1 MTEVL
6 LSEQQEALLA
16 GYVLGDL
23 SPAES
28 LVLQQMLADNPSLQ
42 KELNAL
48 QLSLDR
54 VYGVTAEP
62 PAHLKGHLLSKVA
75 SPAVSSSVEM
85 LAAGDSDG
93 WLRSRQMVR
102 WMVGGLGAIAAGWI
116 GLLSVQ
122 NYTLRQAVRS
132 LQRDLTAARST
143 EQAPST
149 GSALNVVL
157 KPAAPD
163 EPADTPTRELINA
176 QIDLVID
183 PDALSGVL
191 TAEGLP
197 PLESD
202 QVYVLWTVVQPD
214 VPVTTDEKGAI
225 LTTVFTVDAAGRRR
239 QPIVLPSVFEEVSRV
254 KALAVT
260 IESAAAPQEHQS
272 SPILIQPLSHL

>member
-102 WMVGGLGAIAAGWI
+102 WMVGGLGAIAAGCI
-116 GLLSVQ
+116 VVLSLQ
-122 NYTLRQAVRS
+122 NYA
-132 LQRDLTAARST
+132 
-143 EQAPST
+143 
-149 GSALNVVL
+149 
-157 KPAAPD
+157 
-163 EPADTPTRELINA
+163 
-176 QIDLVID
+176 
-183 PDALSGVL
+183 
-191 TAEGLP
+191 
-197 PLESD
+197 
-202 QVYVLWTVVQPD
+202 
-214 VPVTTDEKGAI
+214 
-225 LTTVFTVDAAGRRR
+225 
-239 QPIVLPSVFEEVSRV
+239 
-254 KALAVT
+254 
-260 IESAAAPQEHQS
+260 
-272 SPILIQPLSHL
+272 